1 MKTTDIKI
9 GDLIEFSYNDPS
21 NFDEL
26 KLKGLVTGINNYENR
41 DDLLFNNTTFT
52 IRDED
57 KNSHTY
63 YQYIKYEEEK
73 MTNIHE
79 VLELSKPLTD
89 REKEIINFYE
99 NHIANMYST
108 VEDEIQTAR
117 QLIDEATYQLTSVE
131 NEVVGDIQESLIE
144 YLEEQEADERRKS
157 IQDIVGKE

>member
-1 MKTTDIKI
+1 
-9 GDLIEFSYNDPS
+9 
-21 NFDEL
+21 
-26 KLKGLVTGINNYENR
+26 
-41 DDLLFNNTTFT
+41 
-52 IRDED
+52 
-57 KNSHTY
+57 
-63 YQYIKYEEEK
+63 

-89 REKEIINFYE
+89 REKEIVNFYE

-144 YLEEQEADERRKS
+144 YLEEQEADERRNS
-157 IQDIVGKE
+157 IQAIVGKDK

>member
-9 GDLIEFSYNDPS
+9 GDLIEFTYD
-21 NFDEL
+21 L
-26 KLKGLVTGINNYENR
+26 KVNTRPKIKGLVTAIVKEQ
-41 DDLLFNNTTFT
+41 DTDFAIFT

-57 KNSHTY
+57 ENSPTY
-63 YQYIKYEEEK
+63 YQYIKYEARK
-73 MTNIHE
+73 MKDIHE

-144 YLEEQEADERRKS
+144 YLEEQEADERRNS
-157 IQDIVGKE
+157 IQAIVGKDK

>member
-1 MKTTDIKI
+1 
-9 GDLIEFSYNDPS
+9 
-21 NFDEL
+21 
-26 KLKGLVTGINNYENR
+26 
-41 DDLLFNNTTFT
+41 
-52 IRDED
+52 
-57 KNSHTY
+57 
-63 YQYIKYEEEK
+63 

-144 YLEEQEADERRKS
+144 YLEEQEADERRNS
-157 IQDIVGKE
+157 IQAIVGKDK

>member
-9 GDLIEFSYNDPS
+9 GDLIEFKY
-21 NFDEL
+21 DEL
-26 KLKGLVTGINNYENR
+26 KLKGLVTGINNYENH
-41 DDLLFNNTTFT
+41 DDLLSNNTTFT

-73 MTNIHE
+73 MTDIHE

-131 NEVVGDIQESLIE
+131 NEIVGDMQESLIE
-144 YLEEQEADERRKS
+144 ELEEQEANERRKS
-157 IQDIVGKE
+157 IQAIVGKDK